1 MLKAVCKFSDMTKT
15 SPPVPKTDSMPDKS
29 PIHPLKE
36 PTAWLKAFWKFS
48 RPHTIIGTSLSV
60 IALCAI
66 ALTSLIAT
74 PPSLPTSITWES
86 VLVTWLLAWIACLC
100 GNVYIVG
107 LNQVEDIAI
116 DRINKPHLPIASGE
130 FTKRHAQQLVWLTGA
145 IAIALSLIAQNRFL
159 FLTVSL
165 SLIIGTAYS
174 LPPIRLKRFP
184 FWASVCILVVR
195 GAVVNFGL
203 YLYFATQ
210 FGLGT
215 AIPARIW
222 ALMLFVLVFSFVI
235 AIFKDIPDLEGDRQF
250 NISTYT
256 LRLGRKKVFSIAR
269 WVLTA
274 CYGGLIL
281 AAPFLPGIN
290 APFLMAAQ
298 GIGILSFWW
307 LSRRVDLDVSPTKKD
322 ISYPDFYQFIWKLF
336 FAEYLL
342 FPLACWLAA

>member
-1 MLKAVCKFSDMTKT
+1 MI
-15 SPPVPKTDSMPDKS
+15 KS
-29 PIHPLKE
+29 SASTRSVRRYPLHPLKE
-36 PTAWLKAFWKFS
+36 PRQWLRAFWKFS

-60 IALCAI
+60 TALLAI
-66 ALTSLIAT
+66 ALASPMLESIA
-74 PPSLPTSITWES
+74 WES
-86 VLVTWLLAWIACLC
+86 VLSSWLIAWIACLC

-116 DRINKPHLPIASGE
+116 DRINKPELPIASGE
-130 FTKRHAQQLVWLTGA
+130 FTKAQGQWLVGLTGGG
-145 IAIALSLIAQNRFL
+145 AIALSLLSQNIFL
-159 FLTVSL
+159 ILTVGL

-174 LPPIRLKRFP
+174 LPPIRLKRYP

-195 GAVVNFGL
+195 GAIVNLGL

-210 FGLGT
+210 LGLGT
-215 AIPARIW
+215 AIPVRIW

-256 LRLGRKKVFSIAR
+256 LQLGRKKVFSLAR
-269 WVLTA
+269 WVLTF

-281 AAPFLPGIN
+281 AAPFLPGVQ
-290 APFLMAAQ
+290 PFFLILAQ
-298 GIGILSFWW
+298 SLGILSFWW
-307 LSRRVDLDVSPTKKD
+307 LSRRVDLDSSPVRKD

-336 FAEYLL
+336 FAEYLI
-342 FPLACWLAA
+342 FPLACWLAKG

>member
-1 MLKAVCKFSDMTKT
+1 MTKL
-15 SPPVPKTDSMPDKS
+15 SPAAVQKAGSHPVKS
-29 PIHPLKE
+29 PLHPFKE
-36 PTAWLKAFWKFS
+36 PVAWANAFWKFS

-66 ALTSLIAT
+66 ALTAANASIAWPLI
-74 PPSLPTSITWES
+74 LRDW
-86 VLVTWLLAWIACLC
+86 LVAWLACLC

-116 DRINKPHLPIASGE
+116 DRINKPSLPIASGE
-130 FTKRHAQQLVWLTGA
+130 FTKQHGQRLVGLTGA
-145 IAIALSLIAQNRFL
+145 LAIALSLISQNIFL
-159 FLTVSL
+159 MLTVGL

-195 GAVVNFGL
+195 GAIVNLGL

-210 FGLGT
+210 LSLGI
-215 AIPARIW
+215 AIPARVW
-222 ALMLFVLVFSFVI
+222 ALMLFVLVFSFAI

-256 LRLGRKKVFSIAR
+256 LQLGRKKVFAMAR

-274 CYGGLIL
+274 CYGGLIV
-281 AAPFLPGIN
+281 AAPFLPGIH
-290 APFLMAAQ
+290 AAFLMISHSL
-298 GIGILSFWW
+298 GIITFWV
-307 LSRRVDLDVSPTKKD
+307 LSRRVDLDATPTKKD

-336 FAEYLL
+336 FIEYLI
-342 FPLACWLAA
+342 FPMACWLAA